1 MSAQRWVNMTIFLES
16 AANEKVKHAVKTAT
30 SSKYRKKCSE
40 FFLEGLRLCFE
51 AVKSDCKINSVFFTE
66 SVAEKE
72 NAMLEEIIDKA
83 EQSYCISQAVCNKL
97 SQTQNSQGV
106 FCLCSFEK
114 KEAPTLVEGKKYIAL
129 ENVQNPDN
137 LGAISRTAEALGIA
151 GLVISSGCDVGNPKA
166 LRASMGSLLRLDIIK
181 TQNLFEFCE
190 PLESAGWKL
199 YATSPD
205 SNCMS
210 ITKAD
215 FSGSV
220 MCIIGNEANGI
231 SNEVF
236 SLCKKITIPMNGRA
250 ESFNAAAAAAV
261 TMWEMV
267 RQEK

>member
-1 MSAQRWVNMTIFLES
+1 MWFDMTIFLES

-30 SSKYRKKCSE
+30 NSKYRKKCSE

-66 SVAEKE
+66 SAANKDG
-72 NAMLEEIIDKA
+72 AMLEEIIGKA
-83 EQSYCISQAVCNKL
+83 EQSYCISQSVSNKL

-106 FCLCSFEK
+106 FCLCSLKNEK
-114 KEAPTLVEGKKYIAL
+114 EPTVQKGKKYIAL

-137 LGAISRTAEALGIA
+137 LGAISRTAEALGIS
-151 GLVISSGCDVGNPKA
+151 GLVISSGCDVYNPKA

-181 TQNLFEFCE
+181 TDDLCRILNSLKSE
-190 PLESAGWKL
+190 GWKI

-205 SNCMS
+205 SNSLS
-210 ITKAD
+210 ITEAD

-231 SNEVF
+231 SDEVF
-236 SLCKKITIPMNGRA
+236 ALCQKITIPMKGRA
-250 ESFNAAAAAAV
+250 ESFNASAAAAV

-267 RQEK
+267 RQN